1 MINNFKSRLHETKPS
16 LDFNEASM
24 IDWMMLDFLNSSW
37 LSPRV
42 YWNYLLMCLET
53 RCQRSFFKRNCSY
66 FYYFMSTFWLEWR
79 KWFKEGQFIRRALD
93 FFSQKS
99 WDLFFN
105 HNRKIVTHFF
115 VDCFFKVLTSLAQK
129 RFNGC
134 LLEQNKFC
142 GR

>member
-1 MINNFKSRLHETKPS
+1 MDINFSTLFGLSIRYTKFFLRVAPSLKYEFVMMNNFKSRLHETKPS

-53 RCQRSFFKRNCSY
+53 RCERSFFKRNCSY

-93 FFSQKS
+93 FFPK
-99 WDLFFN
+99 N
-105 HNRKIVTHFF
+105 HEIYFQPQ
-115 VDCFFKVLTSLAQK
+115 S
-129 RFNGC
+129 
-134 LLEQNKFC
+134 
-142 GR
+142 